1 MVEENIMNI
10 EIKGKA
16 NLMEEN
22 YKELKGNFKW
32 DTGILKHFCAMMH
45 AVRGE
50 RVNADKIKEI
60 KNYIKEETGWTSDY
74 RGNNL
79 LIISTLLCFEENYKS
94 FFKNMVE
101 VHAKMR
107 QYGFRK
113 SEYLPLATYTI
124 VKDVPEEQWNCKLQR
139 MDEFYKGMK
148 EKHFWLTSTDDYVF
162 AAVLAATDLD
172 VKETMEKVE
181 ECYKALN
188 EEGFSKGNDLQTLSH
203 IMALGEESV
212 YEKCKKANSLYNK
225 LKDEKCKL
233 KYSGLATLGVL
244 TLIGGNENQIVREIK
259 EVNDFIYEKD
269 GYGMWSLDKSMRTIL
284 SANLVCD
291 FYIDEMKKGV
301 LKVALANSIN
311 AIIIAQEQAA
321 IAACIIASTAA
332 ASSSSSS

>member
-1 MVEENIMNI
+1 MNI
-10 EIKGKA
+10 ELKEKV
-16 NLMEEN
+16 NLMVEN

-32 DTGILKHFCAMMH
+32 DTSLLKHFCAMMH
-45 AVRGE
+45 ATRGE
-50 RVNADKIKEI
+50 KVNIDRIKEI
-60 KNYIKEETGWTSDY
+60 KKYIKEETGLTSDY

-79 LIISTLLCFEENYKS
+79 LIIATLLCFEEDYKS
-94 FFKNMVE
+94 FFKNMVDIHE
-101 VHAKMR
+101 KMR

-113 SEYLPLATYTI
+113 SQYLPLATYTM
-124 VKDVPEEQWNCKLQR
+124 VKDVPEDQWNHKFQR
-139 MDEFYKGMK
+139 MDEFYRSMK
-148 EKHFWLTSTDDYVF
+148 ENHFWLTSTDDYVF
-162 AAVLAATDLD
+162 AAVLATTDLD
-172 VKETMEKVE
+172 VKETMGKVE

-188 EEGFSKGNDLQTLSH
+188 QEGFWKGNDLQTLSH
-203 IMALGEESV
+203 IMALGEESA

-233 KYSGLATLGVL
+233 KYSGLATLGVI
-244 TLIGGNENQIVREIK
+244 TLIAENENEIVKEIK
-259 EVNDFIYEKD
+259 EVNDFICEKD
-269 GYGMWSLDKSMRTIL
+269 GYGMWSLDKSMRIIL

-321 IAACIIASTAA
+321 IAACCAASAAA

>member
-1 MVEENIMNI
+1 MNI
-10 EIKGKA
+10 ELKGKV
-16 NLMEEN
+16 NLMVEN

-32 DTGILKHFCAMMH
+32 DTNILKHFCAMMN
-45 AVRGE
+45 ATRSE
-50 RVNADKIKEI
+50 KVNIDKIKEI
-60 KNYIKEETGWTSDY
+60 KKYIKEETGLISDY

-79 LIISTLLCFEENYKS
+79 LIMASLLCFEEDYKS
-94 FFKNMVE
+94 FFKNMVW
-101 VHAKMR
+101 VHEKMS

-113 SEYLPLATYTI
+113 SPYLPLATYTI
-124 VKDVPEEQWNCKLQR
+124 VKDVPEEQWNHKIQR
-139 MDEFYKGMK
+139 MDEFYKSMK
-148 EKHFWLTSTDDYVF
+148 KNHFWLTSTDDYVF
-162 AAVLAATDLD
+162 AAVLAATELD
-172 VKETMEKVE
+172 VKETMEKIE
-181 ECYKALN
+181 ECYKVLS
-188 EEGFSKGNDLQTLSH
+188 EEGFWKGNDLQTLSH

-225 LKDEKCKL
+225 LKSEKCKL

-244 TLIGGNENQIVREIK
+244 TLICEDENEIVREVK

-284 SANLVCD
+284 SANLVSD

-321 IAACIIASTAA
+321 IAACIAASAA
-332 ASSSSSS
+332 ASSSSSSS